1 MLRLLLIL
9 GLFSLKSYSQVPT
22 VLVFDLENNTIDS
35 ITNIPFNASL
45 TEAQTDFSFGWYNQ
59 NLAVMDGP
67 LPVANTWPGIQFTK
81 KERATNFFNL
91 EDYPVRTSVRLA
103 SINNDTIS
111 SFCSGSIISE
121 RHVLSAAHCV
131 CVYNEDSLRRDS
143 IIIQP
148 VFDEIA
154 NTDLPQSLVTK
165 VYVFKNW
172 NLTTSDFTVLETK
185 ERIGNTT
192 GWISVGF
199 QSDTSMLETAH
210 YHKFS
215 YPAISILALD
225 PNEYNGDTL
234 YYSHGEVRHD
244 LNFNQ
249 SINIPNASGIPGESG
264 SSIIKI
270 QDGLEYCS
278 YGVLH
283 FSSDLRHFTINAE
296 VYHAVYEIIKD
307 DLVLGDSNLTRNSF
321 SVYPNPCTN
330 FFHIKSDYIAP
341 TSINIRDINGRL
353 IRSVSYNSSID
364 VSDLR
369 PGIYLISFDG
379 DDSSCVKLIKQ

>member
-9 GLFSLKSYSQVPT
+9 CLFSLKSYSQVPT
-22 VLVFDLENNTIDS
+22 VLVFDLENNSIDS

-45 TEAQTDFSFGWYNQ
+45 SEAQTNFSYGWYNQ
-59 NLAVMDGP
+59 NIAFLDGP
-67 LPVANTWPGIQFTK
+67 LPVVNTWPGIQFTK
-81 KERATNFFNL
+81 KERAVNYFNL

-148 VFDEIA
+148 VFDEVA
-154 NTDLPQSLVTK
+154 NPNLPQSLVSK

-185 ERIGNTT
+185 ETIGNTT

-199 QSDTSMLETAH
+199 QSDTSMFETEH

-215 YPAISILALD
+215 YPGTTILALD
-225 PNEYNGDTL
+225 SNEYNGDTL
-234 YYSHGEVRHD
+234 YYTHGEVRQD
-244 LNFNQ
+244 YNFNDA
-249 SINIPNASGIPGESG
+249 IIVPNATGIPGESG

-270 QDGLEYCS
+270 QDGLEYCT

-283 FSSDLRHFTINAE
+283 FSSNLKHFTINAE

-307 DLVLGDSNLTRNSF
+307 DLVLGDSDLTRNSF
-321 SVYPNPCTN
+321 SVYPNPCTSY
-330 FFHIKSDYIAP
+330 FHIKSDYLAP
-341 TSINIRDINGRL
+341 TSIKIRDINGRL
-353 IRSVSYNSSID
+353 IKSVSYNSSID
-364 VSDLR
+364 VSDLS
-369 PGIYLISFDG
+369 PGIYLINIDG
-379 DDSSCVKLIKQ
+379 EETNYAKLIKQ